1 MLKGPCVSREFQITL
16 YSPFG
21 DDLLTLPKTKR
32 RVEAH
37 WQIDFFFFFRLR
49 VGRILKKTA
58 QEVFTGSRI
67 PNFARNTIISSFFLI
82 LSKYAQEQTPRNV
95 ILQNSLRR
103 NLFRAEQC

>member
-37 WQIDFFFFFRLR
+37 WQIDFFFFSDSGWAGFLR
-49 VGRILKKTA
+49 KPHRKSL
-58 QEVFTGSRI
+58 QEAGSRI
-67 PNFARNTIISSFFLI
+67 SPETPLFHLSFSF
-82 LSKYAQEQTPRNV
+82 SVSTPKNKPQEM
-95 ILQNSLRR
+95 
-103 NLFRAEQC
+103 